1 MTREN
6 NAKQLRFLA
15 SWGVD
20 ILGNC
25 VRQKRPEYHYH
36 CKVTQLSSSQSLK
49 HTNTGMKMPM
59 LNYSDL

>member
-25 VRQKRPEYHYH
+25 VRQKSPEYH